1 MFSNNNKIVLRGLIF
16 KEKNNNKYYAI
27 SLTTNHISTGTSS
40 SEAAQKL
47 FEQIGTYLK
56 WVHDQKQS
64 DLTIKDI
71 RRPAPFLFWN
81 KYIFARILFIFSQI
95 AGFGIDTVQMLNP
108 EVDKHQAI
116 ISPA

>member
-1 MFSNNNKIVLRGLIF
+1 MDDLARKIDKILLLR
-16 KEKNNNKYYAI
+16 
-27 SLTTNHISTGTSS
+27 
-40 SEAAQKL
+40 
-47 FEQIGTYLK
+47 
-56 WVHDQKQS
+56 
-64 DLTIKDI
+64 
-71 RRPAPFLFWN
+71 N